1 MKLFLRLLWLIF
13 TQSRRPRLD
22 IMDTSETP
30 LRVLPND
37 LDIFMH
43 VNNGVYL
50 TYADLG
56 RTDLM
61 LRSGTFERFRK
72 RGWYPVAA
80 EATIRFRKSLT
91 LGQRFIIHTRIA
103 GWDDRSIYIE
113 QNFMHDDTMVA
124 QAFIDARFLVR
135 GGGKVSVSE
144 LLALLKID
152 PQPPEM
158 PVAIQRWIDGKRRDE
173 VQSVGADSASVDE
186 QGPQ

>member
-1 MKLFLRLLWLIF
+1 MKLFLRLIWLIL

-22 IMDTSETP
+22 IMGTSETP
-30 LRVLPND
+30 LRVFPND

-61 LRSGTFERFRK
+61 LRSGTFKRVRE

-80 EATIRFRKSLT
+80 EASIRYRKSLT
-91 LGQRFIIHTRIA
+91 LGQRFIIRTRIA
-103 GWDDRSIYIE
+103 GWDDRAIYLE
-113 QNFMHDDTMVA
+113 QDFMHGDTLVA
-124 QAFIDARFLVR
+124 QAFIDARFLVK

-144 LLALLKID
+144 LLEYLNID

-158 PVAIQRWIDGKRRDE
+158 PVAMQRWIEGKRRD
-173 VQSVGADSASVDE
+173 STGATDTSESTLART
-186 QGPQ
+186 G

>member
-1 MKLFLRLLWLIF
+1 MKLFLRLFWLIL
-13 TQSRRPRLD
+13 TQSRRPRLGV
-22 IMDTSETP
+22 MDTSETP

-61 LRSGTFERFRK
+61 LRSGTFQRMRQ
-72 RGWYPVAA
+72 RRWYPVAA

-113 QNFMHDDTMVA
+113 QNFMHGDTLVA

-135 GGGKVSVSE
+135 GGGKVSVAE
-144 LLALLKID
+144 LLDYLELD
-152 PQPPEM
+152 PQSPEM
-158 PVAIQRWIDGKRRDE
+158 PVAMQRWISAKQRDNTR
-173 VQSVGADSASVDE
+173 VADATVTTLKKT
-186 QGPQ
+186 G